1 MKHGIQIKLPS
12 FLLALAIVLSLCG
25 CAVNPQELLN
35 QLDLP
40 QMSGKGKESEGEPPE
55 KEATPSESTAP
66 SGSAG
71 TQKPPEKNQGTFPSN
86 GSSQNDPYNLDP
98 PQYVETAEGKD
109 SLIWLREKM
118 NFPGM
123 TFGAAYLGYV
133 GGLFEE
139 AFATGFPKW
148 LQETNSGM
156 LAEYPFIG
164 EIGGER
170 IIGRARRHRRHQPG
184 AVEWGHPDRR
194 DHRGPLPVGKRRSGP
209 ALCQSGRCADA
220 GRHTGRGYRQLWKYH
235 QLVSV
240 P

>member
-66 SGSAG
+66 SESAG
-71 TQKPPEKNQGTFPSN
+71 TQKPPEKNQGTFPNN

-170 IIGRARRHRRHQPG
+170 IVGRA
-184 AVEWGHPDRR
+184 GH
-194 DHRGPLPVGKRRSGP
+194 LYCIAPVDKNATVAINR
-209 ALCQSGRCADA
+209 
-220 GRHTGRGYRQLWKYH
+220 
-235 QLVSV
+235 V
-240 P
+240 